1 MKEMGHSREEMQGLG
16 YRKYIDQKN
25 IDLAYRIYDALQS
38 NIQQLIIPF
47 VQKLRITQAKEKK
60 LEYLNVLETNL
71 NNITSP
77 FINKLSIAYKNLSPR
92 ELPVAAL
99 IKQGKSSKD
108 IANIFNLSVGT
119 VNSYRNSIREKL
131 NLVSSETNLR
141 PYLLALT

>member
-1 MKEMGHSREEMQGLG
+1 MGHSREEMQGLG

-92 ELPVAAL
+92 ELQVAAL

-119 VNSYRNSIREKL
+119 VNSY
-131 NLVSSETNLR
+131 
-141 PYLLALT
+141 

>member
-1 MKEMGHSREEMQGLG
+1 MA
-16 YRKYIDQKN
+16 DQEKTK
-25 IDLAYRIYDALQS
+25 
-38 NIQQLIIPF
+38 QQLIEELNRMREGNGSQPG
-47 VQKLRITQAKEKK
+47 RDEKK

-92 ELPVAAL
+92 ELQVAAL

-119 VNSYRNSIREKL
+119 VNSYRNSM

>member
-1 MKEMGHSREEMQGLG
+1 MGHSREEMQGLG

-92 ELPVAAL
+92 ELQVAAL

-119 VNSYRNSIREKL
+119 VNSYRNSM

>member
-1 MKEMGHSREEMQGLG
+1 MGHSREEMQGLG

-47 VQKLRITQAKEKK
+47 VQKLRITQANEKK

-92 ELPVAAL
+92 ELQVAAL

-108 IANIFNLSVGT
+108 IANIFNLSVGR
-119 VNSYRNSIREKL
+119 VNSYRNSM